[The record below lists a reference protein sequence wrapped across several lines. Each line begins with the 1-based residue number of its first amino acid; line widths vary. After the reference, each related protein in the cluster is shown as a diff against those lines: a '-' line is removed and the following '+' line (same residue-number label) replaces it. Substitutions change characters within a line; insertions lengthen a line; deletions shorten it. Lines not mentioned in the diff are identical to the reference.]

1 MGPIPTILEF
11 ENVVASGNNYLW
23 CLQATKVCLRIK
35 IWVYNPWTVAM

>member
-23 CLQATKVCLRIK
+23 CLQATKVLSLYKDLGI
-35 IWVYNPWTVAM
+35 